1 MRLINNVLPVGI
13 SLIVAMSIVVLAGIR
28 DNNIPEKKFDCRLL
42 IGGWH
47 PDVPKNAIEKCR
59 KGVPHDYSSKTNYR

>member
-1 MRLINNVLPVGI
+1 V
-13 SLIVAMSIVVLAGIR
+13 SIVVLAGIR
-28 DNNIPEKKFDCRLL
+28 DNAILERKFDCRLL

-59 KGVPHDYSSKTNYR
+59 KGVPIDYSGAKR

>member
-1 MRLINNVLPVGI
+1 VRLIHNVLTI
-13 SLIVAMSIVVLAGIR
+13 SVFLIVAVAIIVLVGIR
-28 DNNIPEKKFDCRLL
+28 DESIRTNKFDCRLL

-59 KGVPHDYSSKTNYR
+59 KGVPNDYSSKTNY